1 MSNSQTAATPSP
13 SKHWTIL
20 RRCLIGVAIFLTVI
34 AAFYTEESW
43 RGKRAWENCKR
54 ALEAKGLKMDWAQ
67 HIPPP
72 VPDDQNVFAVPAMQK
87 WFLGK
92 AGTNLLPGMEDV
104 MEDVMKDVDDASD
117 SNRPSTRIVV
127 ADVVMGPQ
135 GAIPPSGFTAL
146 SYGDS
151 QAKAEVSRL
160 IKDAVGPYFIDP
172 WGIIRML
179 RRPEEIQPAKILL
192 QCQTVP
198 TAKELEQ
205 FLPNEQ
211 IEPAGNGS
219 YQVTTQASRTVGEL
233 LAKLAVMEPQLT
245 VMRQALQRPYVRML
259 GDNQKHEPNYI
270 FRAVAG
276 YGQRARTLAALAQ
289 CHLLLGRPE
298 EALRDL
304 KLSQDLC
311 RIVDEV
317 TRGTY
322 GALPTLIHE
331 TVTAIGIG
339 VIADGLRR
347 HAWREPQLAAFQEQF
362 QKINFVFDIKQVML
376 AGPARVS
383 DFYPNATALD
393 LGEIYL
399 RVLLPIESNKPDAW
413 TSLKANFVGH
423 LIPRGW
429 VYQNMVQLAN
439 GYQALGDSSDSS
451 GKRVFP
457 EKVDA
462 VAIMAKSHPSPYNFL
477 ARMSEPSRSKRCRGT
492 AESQTKV
499 NEALIA
505 CALERYRLA
514 RNAYPETLDPL
525 VPQYLAQIPPDL
537 IGGQPLHY
545 RRTDDGKFLL
555 YSVGWNEKDDGG
567 QPGSDDDWVWDDAA
581 R

>member
-1 MSNSQTAATPSP
+1 MTTPSQ
-13 SKHWTIL
+13 SKRWTIL
-20 RRCLIGVAIFLTVI
+20 RRCLLCVAIFLTVI

-54 ALEAKGLKMDWAQ
+54 ALEAKGLKMDWVEE
-67 HIPPP
+67 IPAP
-72 VPDDQNVFAVPAMQK
+72 VPDEQNILAVPEMQK
-87 WFLGK
+87 WFFGNG
-92 AGTNLLPGMEDV
+92 ATGLLEV
-104 MEDVMKDVDDASD
+104 MEDVYDVGD

-127 ADVVMGPQ
+127 ADVVIGPQ

-160 IKDAVGPYFIDP
+160 INDAVGPYFIDP
-172 WGIIRML
+172 WSIIRML

-192 QCQTVP
+192 QCQTAP

-219 YQVTTQASRTVGEL
+219 YQVTRQASRTVAEL
-233 LAKLAVMEPQLT
+233 LARFAVLEPQFT
-245 VMRQALQRPYVRML
+245 VMRQALQRPYVRTL
-259 GDNQKHEPNYI
+259 GDYQDPKAHPTLAG
-270 FRAVAG
+270 FGAV
-276 YGQRARTLAALAQ
+276 ARTLAALAQ
-289 CHLLLGRPE
+289 CHLLQGQPE

-304 KLSQDLC
+304 TLSQDLC
-311 RIVDEV
+311 RVLEGLQRNRRDLVVILV
-317 TRGTY
+317 
-322 GALPTLIHE
+322 HE
-331 TVTAIGIG
+331 TVTAIDIG

-362 QKINFVFDIKQVML
+362 QKINFVSDFKQVML

-413 TSLKANFVGH
+413 TSLKAIFVGH

-439 GYQALGDSSDSS
+439 GYQTIGESSDSS
-451 GKRVFP
+451 GQRVFP
-457 EKVDA
+457 KKVDA
-462 VAIMAKSHPSPYNFL
+462 VAIMAKSHPSPYNYL
-477 ARMSEPSRSKRCRGT
+477 ARISDPTHSKRCRDT
-492 AESQTKV
+492 AKIQTEV

-514 RNAYPETLDPL
+514 RNAFPETLDAL
-525 VPQYLAQIPPDL
+525 VPQFLAQVPPDL

-545 RRTDDGKFLL
+545 RRADNGKFLL

-567 QPGSDDDWVWDDAA
+567 KPGSDDDWVWDDAA